1 MGTEYKSIRDVE
13 FGEELPIYL
22 PDTSLKKS
30 AEFAALVGWEGARF
44 SDHEKAKEEGL
55 AGAMVPGILNQAYF
69 SAMIHTWA
77 PNSNLLSID
86 TIFRAPV
93 IADQEYSMQA
103 TVTDIDEDAG
113 IIEIDLVMSNQKKET
128 RVLGTARISL
138 KT

>member
-1 MGTEYKSIRDVE
+1 METKNLQDVE
-13 FGEELPIYL
+13 FGEELPAYV
-22 PDTSLKKS
+22 PDTTLKRS
-30 AEFAALVGWEGARF
+30 AEFASIVGWEGARF

-69 SAMIHTWA
+69 SAMIYRWA
-77 PNSNLLSID
+77 PNATLLSID

-93 IADQEYSMQA
+93 IADRAYSMQA

-113 IIEIDLVMSNQKKET
+113 IIEIDLIMSNEKKET

-138 KT
+138 

>member
-1 MGTEYKSIRDVE
+1 METEIKSIQDVK

-30 AEFAALVGWEGARF
+30 AEFASLVGWEGARF

-55 AGAMVPGILNQAYF
+55 TGAMVPGILNQAYF
-69 SAMIHTWA
+69 SAMIHSWA
-77 PNSNLLSID
+77 PNSTLLSID

-103 TVTDIDEDAG
+103 TVTDIDEDNRV
-113 IIEIDLVMSNQKKET
+113 IEIDLVMSNTKKET
-128 RVLGTARISL
+128 RVLGTARVSL
-138 KT
+138 

>member
-1 MGTEYKSIRDVE
+1 MKTKNLQDVE
-13 FGEELPIYL
+13 FGEELPAYV
-22 PDTSLKKS
+22 PDTTLKRS
-30 AEFAALVGWEGARF
+30 AEFASIVGWEGARF

-69 SAMIHTWA
+69 SAMIHKWA
-77 PNSNLLSID
+77 PNATLLSID

-93 IADQEYSMQA
+93 IADQVYSMQA

-113 IIEIDLVMSNQKKET
+113 IIEIDLIMSNEKKET

-138 KT
+138 